1 MKKTA
6 PDIGRQPSY
15 PECKDKHT
23 LVLFVLACGLL
34 LSSISLVGPPSS
46 TTYAIEPLPDRQEW
60 RITRLGE
67 GRGARAIA
75 PAIPNVFCWQS
86 YSSHYDSIPIDNASL
101 PIRFHLLFNHPLPI
115 NMSRQEELEMLPRI
129 GPRLAATIVQ
139 VRQTRGRFNTPDDL
153 LEVPGIGPA
162 TLERI
167 LPLISFQ

>member
-15 PECKDKHT
+15 PECKDKQT

-34 LSSISLVGPPSS
+34 LSSISLVGPPSP

-67 GRGARAIA
+67 GRREGASR
-75 PAIPNVFCWQS
+75 PGNPNVFYWQS
-86 YSSHYDSIPIDNASL
+86 DSSPYDSILFDDTLL
-101 PIRFHLLFNHPLPI
+101 PARFHLLFNHPLPI

-153 LEVPGIGPA
+153 LEVPGIGPV

-167 LPLISFQ
+167 LPLVSFQ